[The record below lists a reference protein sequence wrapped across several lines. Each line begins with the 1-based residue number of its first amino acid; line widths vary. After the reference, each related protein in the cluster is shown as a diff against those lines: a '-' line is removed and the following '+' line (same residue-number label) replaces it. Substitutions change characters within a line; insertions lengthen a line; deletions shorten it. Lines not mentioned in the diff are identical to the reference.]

1 MEPTAGRRRLGYFF
15 LTNFAVYIDNI
26 SPTEYSTVCS
36 ASADAVRC
44 ARHELELLELRN
56 LSDLLEFVA
65 DDTRK
70 PTADDFAQIRQ

>member
-26 SPTEYSTVCS
+26 APTVCS

-65 DDTRK
+65 DDTWK